1 MTQVEQTPIGNLGTE
16 NTLCSYLD
24 DNPLLMN
31 YTTGNVWFLYKSWV
45 AFINAH
51 GYRQRIAFYPVCR
64 EHTTVAEGEQA

>member
-31 YTTGNVWFLYKSWV
+31 CTTGNVWFLYKSWV

-51 GYRQRIAFYPVCR
+51 GYRQRCKSGFGAPATIS
-64 EHTTVAEGEQA
+64 

>member
-31 YTTGNVWFLYKSWV
+31 CTTGNVWFYTS
-45 AFINAH
+45 H
-51 GYRQRIAFYPVCR
+51 GSLLSMHMVIAN
-64 EHTTVAEGEQA
+64 E